1 MKDKKLFKII
11 NSIPGF
17 GEFSTASFLAEVRDI
32 TRFDDKYQ
40 FISFVGIDSVTSK
53 SGGAVYHG
61 LIFKSGCK
69 FGRTILFNVITT
81 LIQISAHSDKN
92 NPIYLFFR
100 KKTIRR

>member
-40 FISFVGIDSVTSK
+40 FISFVNK
-53 SGGAVYHG
+53 
-61 LIFKSGCK
+61 
-69 FGRTILFNVITT
+69 
-81 LIQISAHSDKN
+81 
-92 NPIYLFFR
+92 
-100 KKTIRR
+100 